1 MPMKMKVWP
10 ERTLQRS
17 IYRQKPKF
25 LAEYCK
31 HAGRDGIENW
41 HFYLIYNMFRSAGII
56 QGVYKRGLD
65 GNASSKKLWSMLM
78 LRERVRNEAG
88 PWWNRARTAKA
99 LKLQQKK
106 GHRTPLFKPQV
117 FALMP

>member
-1 MPMKMKVWP
+1 LPT
-10 ERTLQRS
+10 EAE
-17 IYRQKPKF
+17 F

-65 GNASSKKLWSMLM
+65 GNASS
-78 LRERVRNEAG
+78 E
-88 PWWNRARTAKA
+88 KA
-99 LKLQQKK
+99 LEYADAARMRSARGWALVEESQKN
-106 GHRTPLFKPQV
+106 
-117 FALMP
+117 